1 MIDILVSAAT
11 NSQPDSK
18 EDQFVPML
26 ARPFKLARETRN
38 KGKAK
43 KTVDAACRAVTKDL
57 DREIRR
63 QRRWV
68 VGHSSLSR

>member
-26 ARPFKLARETRN
+26 AKPFKLARETRN
-38 KGKAK
+38 KGKAG
-43 KTVDAACRAVTKDL
+43 KD
-57 DREIRR
+57 
-63 QRRWV
+63 
-68 VGHSSLSR
+68 G

>member
-26 ARPFKLARETRN
+26 AKPIKLSKETRN
-38 KGKAK
+38 KGKAG
-43 KTVDAACRAVTKDL
+43 KD
-57 DREIRR
+57 
-63 QRRWV
+63 
-68 VGHSSLSR
+68 G